1 MNNYYPLSRVTRH
14 LTNEL
19 IVATPTEK
27 KGWSYLI
34 ADDDWEWLTIT
45 ANLQYRITNVSFTH
59 KYKGLG
65 MSLKRA
71 QTKWLKLCRYLWV
84 ASWNEKIENVN

>member
-1 MNNYYPLSRVTRH
+1 MNNYYTLSRLCDK

-19 IVATPTEK
+19 IVATPTDK

-34 ADDDWEWLTIT
+34 ADDDWEWLKIE

-59 KYKGLG
+59 KYKGVW

-71 QTKWLKLCRYLWV
+71 QTKWFKVCRYLGV
-84 ASWNEKIENVN
+84 ASWNRKLENVN

>member
-1 MNNYYPLSRVTRH
+1 MNNYYPLSRVTKK

-27 KGWSYLI
+27 RGWSYFI
-34 ADDDWEWLTIT
+34 ADDNWDWLRVD

-65 MSLKRA
+65 MALKRA
-71 QTKWLKLCRYLWV
+71 KTKQNKICRYAAI
-84 ASWNEKIENVN
+84 ASWNEKVEKNN

>member
-1 MNNYYPLSRVTRH
+1 MNNYYTLARLGER
-14 LTNEL
+14 LTDEL
-19 IVATPTEK
+19 IVATPTDK

-34 ADDDWEWLTIT
+34 ADDNWDWVKIET
-45 ANLQYRITNVSFTH
+45 NSQYRITNVSFTH

-71 QTKWLKLCRYLWV
+71 QTKWRKLCRHPGV
-84 ASWNEKIENVN
+84 ASWNWKLRNVN